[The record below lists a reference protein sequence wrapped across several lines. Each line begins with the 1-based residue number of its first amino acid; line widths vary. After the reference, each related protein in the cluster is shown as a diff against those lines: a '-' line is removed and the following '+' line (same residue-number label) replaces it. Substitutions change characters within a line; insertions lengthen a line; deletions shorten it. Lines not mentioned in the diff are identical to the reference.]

1 MARAD
6 LLVKLVK
13 AGSNHD
19 KALFTKVVESLIAEE
34 KGKQHHI
41 VASQLEEILKNNRN
55 SSAHSAEYKKSPL
68 DDKLENFLFKIFPK
82 RSLEEIILSREN
94 RTIINELIQEHHR
107 SDLLRSYNL
116 EPRNRILL
124 AGEPGN
130 GKTSLAEAISQS
142 LMVPFYVIRYDGIIG
157 SYLGETA
164 SRLKAMFDFIR
175 TQECVLFFD
184 EFDAIGKERGDI
196 HETGEI
202 KRVVSS
208 LLLQI
213 DRLPSYVVVVAAT
226 NHPELLDRAV
236 WRRFQIR
243 LELSKPNKLMIESWL
258 KKFESQVKYTLE
270 HSHKAI
276 ATKLEGLSFAEIEEF
291 VLDIQRK
298 YILSLPEVN
307 VRKIVDESLG
317 QLESKYELNYDKKT
331 SPNFS

>member
-6 LLVKLVK
+6 LLVKLVQ
-13 AGSNHD
+13 AGSSGD
-19 KALFTKVVESLIAEE
+19 KALFSKVVESLIAEE
-34 KGKQHHI
+34 KGKQHHV
-41 VASQLEEILKNNRN
+41 VAGQLEDILRN
-55 SSAHSAEYKKSPL
+55 TNKSFLDTSADSRRSS
-68 DDKLENFLFKIFPK
+68 LEGKVESFLFRIYPNK
-82 RSLEEIILSREN
+82 SLDNVILNSDNRRIIQ
-94 RTIINELIQEHHR
+94 ELVQEHHR

-116 EPRNRILL
+116 EPRSRILL
-124 AGEPGN
+124 AGAPGN
-130 GKTSLAEAISQS
+130 GKTSLAEAIAHS

-184 EFDAIGKERGDI
+184 EFDAIGKERGDT

-243 LELSKPNKLMIESWL
+243 MELNKPDKYMIEAWL
-258 KKFESQVKYTLE
+258 KRFEQQLKYSLQYPAKTLA
-270 HSHKAI
+270 S
-276 ATKLEGLSFAEIEEF
+276 KLNGLSFSEIEEF
-291 VLDIQRK
+291 ILDVQRK
-298 YILSLPEVN
+298 YILALPEVD
-307 VRKIVDESLG
+307 VKKIVDDCLS
-317 QLESKYELNYDKKT
+317 QLSIKYELKNG
-331 SPNFS
+331 

>member
-6 LLVKLVK
+6 LLLKLVK
-13 AGSNHD
+13 AGTTGD
-19 KALFTKVVESLIAEE
+19 KGLFNKVVESLIAEE
-34 KGKQHHI
+34 KSKQHHV
-41 VASQLEEILKNNRN
+41 VANQLEDILRSEISEKGRSYSN
-55 SSAHSAEYKKSPL
+55 SQKSLMDEKLESFLFRIYPKRGL
-68 DDKLENFLFKIFPK
+68 DDIVLEGD
-82 RSLEEIILSREN
+82 N
-94 RTIINELIQEHHR
+94 RKVIDELVNEHHR

-124 AGEPGN
+124 AGAPGN
-130 GKTSLAEAISQS
+130 GKTSLAEAIAQS

-184 EFDAIGKERGDI
+184 EFDAIGKERGDT

-226 NHPELLDRAV
+226 NHAELLDRAV

-243 LELSKPNKLMIESWL
+243 MELEKPSKLMIEKWL
-258 KKFESQVKYTLE
+258 KKFESQVKYSLQ
-270 HSHKAI
+270 HSHKAV
-276 ATKLEGLSFAEIEEF
+276 AGKLEGLSFSEIEEF

-298 YILSLPEVN
+298 YILSLPEVD
-307 VRKIVDESLG
+307 VKKIVNESLYQISNKY
-317 QLESKYELNYDKKT
+317 QLRNG
-331 SPNFS
+331 

>member
-6 LLVKLVK
+6 LLLKLVK
-13 AGSNHD
+13 AGSVGD
-19 KALFTKVVESLIAEE
+19 KNLFTKVVESLIAEE
-34 KGKQHHI
+34 RNKQHHI
-41 VASQLEEILKNNRN
+41 VADQLADILKNQQFSKDQ
-55 SSAHSAEYKKSPL
+55 SSKVVPKTLLDEKLESFLFRIYPGKSL
-68 DDKLENFLFKIFPK
+68 DDIVLK
-82 RSLEEIILSREN
+82 REN
-94 RTIINELIQEHHR
+94 RGIIDEMVQEHHR

-116 EPRNRILL
+116 EPRNRVLL
-124 AGEPGN
+124 AGAPGN
-130 GKTSLAEAISQS
+130 GKTSLAEGIAQS

-184 EFDAIGKERGDI
+184 EFDAIGKERGDT

-243 LELSKPNKLMIESWL
+243 MELEKPDRLMIENWL
-258 KKFESQVKYTLE
+258 KKFESRVKYSLE
-270 HSHKAI
+270 HSHKNI
-276 ATKLEGLSFAEIEEF
+276 SGKLEGLSFSEIEEF

-298 YILSLPEVN
+298 YILSLPEVD
-307 VRKIVDESLG
+307 VKKIVDESLNQISNKY
-317 QLESKYELNYDKKT
+317 QLRNG
-331 SPNFS
+331 

>member
-13 AGSNHD
+13 AGSTGD
-19 KALFTKVVESLIAEE
+19 QMLFNKVVESLIAEE
-34 KGKQHHI
+34 KSKQHHV
-41 VASQLEEILKNNRN
+41 VAGQLEDILNNN
-55 SSAHSAEYKKSPL
+55 SIKRTSDVRKSPMEE
-68 DDKLENFLFKIFPK
+68 KLENFLFRIYPK
-82 RSLEEIILSREN
+82 RSLDDIVLTREN
-94 RTIINELIQEHHR
+94 RNILNELISEHHR

-124 AGEPGN
+124 AGDPGN

-164 SRLKAMFDFIR
+164 SRLKNMFDYIR

-236 WRRFQIR
+236 WRRFQVR
-243 LELSKPNKLMIESWL
+243 MELTKPDRLMIEAWL
-258 KKFESQVKYTLE
+258 KNFEIKVQYSLQ
-270 HSHKAI
+270 HSHK
-276 ATKLEGLSFAEIEEF
+276 TLSSKLEGRSFSEIEEF
-291 VLDIQRK
+291 ILDIQRK

-307 VRKIVDESLG
+307 VKKIVDESLS
-317 QLESKYELNYDKKT
+317 QLAHKYELKNG
-331 SPNFS
+331 

>member
-6 LLVKLVK
+6 LLLKLVK
-13 AGSNHD
+13 AGSVGD
-19 KALFTKVVESLIAEE
+19 KSLFTKVVESLIAEE
-34 KGKQHHI
+34 RNKQHHI
-41 VASQLEEILKNNRN
+41 VADQLADILKNQQFSKDQ
-55 SSAHSAEYKKSPL
+55 SSKVVPKTLLDEKLESFLFRIYPSKSL
-68 DDKLENFLFKIFPK
+68 DDIVLK
-82 RSLEEIILSREN
+82 REN
-94 RTIINELIQEHHR
+94 RGIIDEMVQEHHR

-116 EPRNRILL
+116 EPRNRVLL
-124 AGEPGN
+124 AGAPGN
-130 GKTSLAEAISQS
+130 GKTSLAEGIAQS

-184 EFDAIGKERGDI
+184 EFDAIGKERGDT

-243 LELSKPNKLMIESWL
+243 MELEKPDRLMIENWL
-258 KKFESQVKYTLE
+258 KKFESRVKYSLE

-276 ATKLEGLSFAEIEEF
+276 SGKLEGLSFSEIEEF

-298 YILSLPEVN
+298 YILSLPEVD
-307 VRKIVDESLG
+307 VKKIVDESLNHISNKY
-317 QLESKYELNYDKKT
+317 QLRNG
-331 SPNFS
+331 

>member
-6 LLVKLVK
+6 LLLKLVK
-13 AGSNHD
+13 AGSTGD
-19 KALFTKVVESLIAEE
+19 QGLFRKVVESIIAEE
-34 KGKQHHI
+34 RTKHHNI
-41 VASQLEEILKNNRN
+41 VADQLL
-55 SSAHSAEYKKSPL
+55 
-68 DDKLENFLFKIFPK
+68 
-82 RSLEEIILSREN
+82 
-94 RTIINELIQEHHR
+94 ELIQHQDITKNLNNNFQSKTLLDEKLESFLFRIYPSKNINDIILTGDNRRILESLVQEQHR

-116 EPRNRILL
+116 EPRNRLL
-124 AGEPGN
+124 FAGAPGN
-130 GKTSLAEAISQS
+130 GKTSLAEALAHS

-184 EFDAIGKERGDI
+184 EFDAIGKERGDV

-226 NHPELLDRAV
+226 NHPELLDKAV
-236 WRRFQIR
+236 WRRFQVR
-243 LELSKPNKLMIESWL
+243 LELEKPNRLMIESWL
-258 KKFESQVKYTLE
+258 KSFEMKVKYKLE
-270 HSHKAI
+270 HSHKSLSQ
-276 ATKLEGLSFAEIEEF
+276 KLLGLSFSEIEEF

-298 YILSLPEVN
+298 YILALPEVD
-307 VRKIVDESLG
+307 VKKIVNESLT
-317 QLESKYELNYDKKT
+317 QIANKYQVRNE
-331 SPNFS
+331 